1 MDTVFINLTYLLAS
15 ALFIFGIKRLGKVR
29 TAKSGNRLAALA
41 MLLVV
46 IGLLL
51 AQCLLEAAQETVDR
65 VGGRTI
71 RSAQGWGKDW

>member
-1 MDTVFINLTYLLAS
+1 MGGAWFHVAYLVAIV
-15 ALFIFGIKRLGKVR
+15 LFIFGIKRLGKVR

-51 AQCLLEAAQETVDR
+51 DR
-65 VGGRTI
+65 IGA
-71 RSAQGWGKDW
+71 RSR